1 MILSLFFS
9 ASVAI
14 IMNAWVC
21 ILSSLADDVS
31 GLIRVRQRIEDLHD
45 FLDILVV
52 GLLEFNPV
60 ERSRDQLMPAIVG
73 SKPSIVFVGFE
84 ESFDIRNLINILT
97 LFLVEL
103 VLATVRS
110 SSELSLSVL
119 DSQGGHCDKH
129 SRFHCYVFILV
140 N

>member
-1 MILSLFFS
+1 
-9 ASVAI
+9 
-14 IMNAWVC
+14 MNAWVC

-84 ESFDIRNLINILT
+84 ESFDIRTLIN
-97 LFLVEL
+97 
-103 VLATVRS
+103 
-110 SSELSLSVL
+110 
-119 DSQGGHCDKH
+119 
-129 SRFHCYVFILV
+129 
-140 N
+140 